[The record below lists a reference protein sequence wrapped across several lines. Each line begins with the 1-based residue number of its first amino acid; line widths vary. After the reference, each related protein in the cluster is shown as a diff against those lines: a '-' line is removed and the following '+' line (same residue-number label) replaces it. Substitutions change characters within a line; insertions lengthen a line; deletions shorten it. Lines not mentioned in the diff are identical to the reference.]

1 MDCETCKYLNDTQQS
16 ISLSDKLQKRDNSPY
31 KHNYFYE
38 YNSIIEHI
46 FIFTLNIRIGWIYI
60 GRLLSMI
67 YKRENRDLVK
77 ICAKANS

>member
-46 FIFTLNIRIGWIYI
+46 FIFTLNIRIG
-60 GRLLSMI
+60 
-67 YKRENRDLVK
+67 
-77 ICAKANS
+77 